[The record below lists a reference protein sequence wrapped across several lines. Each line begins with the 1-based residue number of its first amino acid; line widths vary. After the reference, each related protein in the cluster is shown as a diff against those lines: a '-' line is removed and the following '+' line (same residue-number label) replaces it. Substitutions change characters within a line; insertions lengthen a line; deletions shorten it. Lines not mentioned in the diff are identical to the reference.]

1 MEGIASR
8 YALALLKI
16 AQETSQVEVY
26 LEASEQL
33 LLFLKSDTTLIH
45 FLGNEFYSKETKF
58 KFLDQTFPVTTWFD
72 FHKVLSLLVDKHRIV
87 YLPAILQAT
96 IHLLR
101 DALHQQKG
109 IVYSVTPFTP
119 DQLLQLQVA
128 MQSHLGHALS
138 LVNIIDPTLLGGF
151 RIDIR
156 GKIFDASIINKLAS
170 LKQQLLKRG

>member
-8 YALALLKI
+8 YALALSKI
-16 AQETSQVEVY
+16 ALETSQVEVY

-33 LLFLKSDTTLIH
+33 LLFLKSDSTLIH
-45 FLGNEFYSKETKF
+45 FLANEFYSKETKF
-58 KFLDQTFPVTTWFD
+58 KFLDQTFPVDTWFD
-72 FHKVLSLLVDKHRIV
+72 FHNVLSLLVEKHRIL
-87 YLPAILQAT
+87 YLPSILQAT

-101 DALHQQKG
+101 DELQQQKG

-119 DQLLQLQVA
+119 DQLIQLQQA
-128 MQSHLGHALS
+128 MQKHLGHALS
-138 LVNIIDPTLLGGF
+138 LENIIDPTLLGGF

-156 GKIFDASIINKLAS
+156 GKIFDASIFQKLAS

>member
-8 YALALLKI
+8 YALALSKI
-16 AQETSQVEVY
+16 AIETSQVEVY

-33 LLFLKSDTTLIH
+33 FLFLKSDTTLIH

-58 KFLDQTFPVTTWFD
+58 KFLDQTFPVATWFD
-72 FHKVLSLLVDKHRIV
+72 FHKVLSLLVEKHRIQ
-87 YLPAILQAT
+87 YLPSILQET

-101 DALHQQKG
+101 DALNQQKG
-109 IVYSVTPFTP
+109 IVYSVTPLSAE
-119 DQLLQLQVA
+119 QILQLQVA
-128 MQSHLGHALS
+128 MQTHLGHALS

-156 GKIFDASIINKLAS
+156 GKIFDASIIHKLAS

>member
-8 YALALLKI
+8 YALALSKI
-16 AQETSQVEVY
+16 AQETTQVEGY

-33 LLFLKSDTTLIH
+33 FQFLKSDSTLIH

-58 KFLDQTFPVTTWFD
+58 KFLDVTFPVVTWFD
-72 FHKVLSLLVDKHRIV
+72 FHKFLSLLVDKHRIQ
-87 YLPAILQAT
+87 YLPSILQET

-101 DALHQQKG
+101 DELNQQKG
-109 IVYSVTPFTP
+109 IVYSVTTLTP
-119 DQLLQLQVA
+119 EQLQQLQVA
-128 MQSHLGHALS
+128 MQTHLGHALS
-138 LVNIIDPTLLGGF
+138 LVNIIDSTLLGGF

-156 GKIFDASIINKLAS
+156 GKIFDASIIHKLAS

>member
-8 YALALLKI
+8 YALALSKI

-33 LLFLKSDTTLIH
+33 LLFLKSDATLIH

-58 KFLDQTFPVTTWFD
+58 KFLDQTFPVTSWFD
-72 FHKVLSLLVDKHRIV
+72 FHKFLSLLVDKHRIQF
-87 YLPAILQAT
+87 LPSILQAT

-101 DALHQQKG
+101 DVLNQQKG
-109 IVYSVTPFTP
+109 IVYSVTPFTTE
-119 DQLLQLQVA
+119 QLLQLQVA
-128 MQSHLGHALS
+128 MQNHLGHALT
-138 LVNIIDPTLLGGF
+138 LINIIDSTLLGGF

-156 GKIFDASIINKLAS
+156 GKIFDASIMNKLS
-170 LKQQLLKRG
+170 NLKQQLLKRG